1 MTFCGHFHTLASLE
15 NPLTTAC
22 SVSSLPLLRAPHR
35 LKTAASAT
43 APSSLT
49 LQSPVPHHLRE
60 EKQMQASYISVSWRS
75 EDNSLGT
82 AVKWFP
88 SRYLKE
94 RCRVIAPGRVL
105 HARHT
110 TRSLYESPPPP
121 PNICHPCVIL
131 RSLSR

>member
-1 MTFCGHFHTLASLE
+1 MMTFCGHFCTLAWLA
-15 NPLTTAC
+15 NPPTSAC
-22 SVSSLPLLRAPHR
+22 SVSSLPLLPAPCR
-35 LKTAASAT
+35 LRTAASAT
-43 APSSLT
+43 APFSLT
-49 LQSPVPHHLRE
+49 PQSPVPHHLRE
-60 EKQMQASYISVSWRS
+60 EKQMQASYISVSCRS

-110 TRSLYESPPPP
+110 PRSLPESLPD
-121 PNICHPCVIL
+121 ICHHCVIL
-131 RSLSR
+131 RSLSQ